1 MFPGD
6 SDPNFEGTGGVFV
19 EPWSETS
26 ASNPPADRRFVMSMG
41 PVTLEAGGKNDFTMA
56 VLWARAEEGGPEAS
70 VEVLRAACDEVQSLF
85 DSCFEQVGCMDE
97 TALNFDADATVS
109 LPGDCLAYEVGCGT
123 EEAANW
129 PSFDWTIQW
138 MDDSWSGAFG
148 MAADAPMLVIPGA
161 TFIEGIGDV
170 TVASA
175 VLVQVQ
181 ALPVGLSADLPLA
194 LTPGQM
200 SCIEL
205 SGNPEQV
212 GTWPSVWE
220 LLVTTDTGQEH
231 LLELPLSMVVAAAQ
245 GGGTLPGMTS
255 QKVTKWEGAVT
266 GYRKL
271 RLTEVSEAEL
281 ILSPSGKANE
291 VTYEAGQGPID
302 VYVLE
307 GTDEL
312 AEFSLGFDDIDHPEE
327 IPFTLVNHTAA
338 DTRSGFSRNQTTLMS
353 IQSGA
358 SPWPMTFWP
367 TPMAQRGIARQRSH
381 PPSLQPWLSGH
392 EDEDGYSERNW
403 IRSGRLE
410 YQDAEVANEFLSP
423 SATCM
428 TKKRCMNPCWRARG
442 RPIRLWR
449 RPGLTSSIRRM
460 TAFTRSFRGLHLP
473 ALDSPGCRSGTSQR
487 PRRAFILC

>member
-1 MFPGD
+1 
-6 SDPNFEGTGGVFV
+6 
-19 EPWSETS
+19 
-26 ASNPPADRRFVMSMG
+26 MG

-85 DSCFEQVGCMDE
+85 DSCFDQVGCMDE

-138 MDDSWSGAFG
+138 MDDSWLGAFG
-148 MAADAPMLVIPGA
+148 MAADAPILVIPGA

-231 LLELPLSMVVAAAQ
+231 LLELPLSMVVAVAQ

-255 QKVTKWEGAVT
+255 QKVTKREGAVT

-307 GTDEL
+307 EPMSWPNFRWALTTSITQKK
-312 AEFSLGFDDIDHPEE
+312 FHSRSST
-327 IPFTLVNHTAA
+327 TLRL
-338 DTRSGFSRNQTTLMS
+338 TRRLGFSRSQTTFMS
-353 IQSGA
+353 IPIGA

-367 TPMAQRGIARQRSH
+367 TPMASTWRRPSAESSTIPPTRGFLDMRMKM
-381 PPSLQPWLSGH
+381 
-392 EDEDGYSERNW
+392 DT
-403 IRSGRLE
+403 
-410 YQDAEVANEFLSP
+410 VNETGFDQVGSNTRTLKSKTNFWSP
-423 SATCM
+423 STTCM

-449 RPGLTSSIRRM
+449 RPELTSSTRRM

-473 ALDSPGCRSGTSQR
+473 ALDSPGCRSGTAQR
-487 PRRAFILC
+487 PRRAFFLC